1 YNMLM
6 SVTKEQIQ
14 HIALLA
20 KLKLTEEELDRYEKE
35 FNSIL
40 EYIAKVNEC
49 DVSGIQDEHNLEDY
63 VGIVHR
69 DDKVVKSTIS
79 KDEMLRNAT
88 KGRTKNGYI
97 AVSKIID
104 KGA

>member
-1 YNMLM
+1 M

-20 KLKLTEEELDRYEKE
+20 KLKLSEKELERYEKE

-49 DVSGIQDEHNLEDY
+49 DVSDIEDEHNLEDY
-63 VGIVHR
+63 IGEVLR
-69 DDKVVKSTIS
+69 EDKVVKSPIS
-79 KDEMLRNAT
+79 KEDMLKNAT
-88 KGRTKNGYI
+88 KGRSKLGYI

>member
-1 YNMLM
+1 M

-14 HIALLA
+14 HIAGLA
-20 KLKLTEEELDRYEKE
+20 KLKLSEEELNRYEKE

-49 DVSGIQDEHNLEDY
+49 DVSDIEDEHNLEDY
-63 VGIVHR
+63 VGEVLR
-69 DDKVVKSTIS
+69 EDKVVKSGIS
-79 KDEMLRNAT
+79 REDMLKNAT
-88 KGRTKNGYI
+88 KGRNKLGYI

-104 KGA
+104 KGD